1 METTQKEVKDKSKAK
16 ATAIRLERI
25 LVMDDDPV
33 IGDLAGELISA
44 LGHNVEFATEGEE
57 ATRYT
62 SRLDMQIKHWIL

>member
-1 METTQKEVKDKSKAK
+1 
-16 ATAIRLERI
+16 
-25 LVMDDDPV
+25 MDDDPV